1 MISLGL
7 NSMKW
12 CEGENVF
19 TKSQVQRASPLL
31 YGKNKK
37 RNQVC
42 IYIYIYPYIYG

>member
-12 CEGENVF
+12 CEGESVF

-31 YGKNKK
+31 YRINKK
-37 RNQVC
+37 RNQVY
-42 IYIYIYPYIYG
+42 IYIYIYG